1 MRLLTAALCFFL
13 PVMALAV
20 DLPASEPVPGG
31 VAVVPLPFSGK
42 TAPKAKLDG
51 RPVMVV
57 KSGEQWFALVGI
69 ALETVPGGLSLDVSQ
84 GGAVPQRVKFDVG
97 PKQYPVQALTITN
110 PEMVNPT
117 PAQLRRIEREQL
129 HLDKVVNRWRRTSR
143 PGIGFIWPGKGP
155 ETSPFG
161 VRRVLNGEPR
171 SPHTGVDL
179 GAPAGT
185 PVHAPADA
193 VVADVGRYYFCGK
206 TLTLDMGE
214 GLFSIYCHLSKITV
228 RPGQRV
234 KQGQRVG
241 RIGATGRTTGPNL
254 HWTVK
259 LNGVAVDPGVFLGAN
274 APPAPV
280 LPMAVATQAVPAAAT
295 RPAAAVATSAVPAAI
310 THK

>member
-1 MRLLTAALCFFL
+1 MRALAAALCLFL

-20 DLPASEPVPGG
+20 DLPVSEPVPGG

-42 TAPKAKLDG
+42 IAPKAKLDG
-51 RPVMVV
+51 TPVMVLHHA
-57 KSGEQWFALVGI
+57 EQWFALVGI
-69 ALETVPGGLSLDVSQ
+69 ALETVPGEVSLDVSQ
-84 GGAVPQRVKFDVG
+84 SGSAPQQVKFDVN
-97 PKQYPVQALTITN
+97 PKQYPVQALTIAN

-117 PAQLRRIEREQL
+117 PAQLKRIEREQL
-129 HLDKVVNRWRRTSR
+129 HLDKVVHRWRKTSR

-161 VRRVLNGEPR
+161 VHRVLNGEPR

-185 PVHAPADA
+185 PVHAPASA

-214 GLFSIYCHLSKITV
+214 GLYSIYCHLSRITV
-228 RPGQRV
+228 RPGQKVR
-234 KQGQRVG
+234 QGQLVA

-259 LNGVAVDPGVFLGAN
+259 LNGVAVDPGFFLGAN

-280 LPMAVATQAVPAAAT
+280 LPMVAATQTAPAATHVA
-295 RPAAAVATSAVPAAI
+295 PAMATSAAPAAV

>member
-1 MRLLTAALCFFL
+1 MRVLAAALCLFL
-13 PVMALAV
+13 PVMALAI

-31 VAVVPLPFSGK
+31 VAVVPLPYSGK

-51 RPVMVV
+51 KPVMVV
-57 KSGEQWFALVGI
+57 MHAAQWFALVGI
-69 ALETVPGGLSLDVSQ
+69 ALETSPGELSLDVSQ
-84 GGAVPQRVKFDVG
+84 GGGVQQVKFDVA
-97 PKQYPVQALTITN
+97 PKQYPLQALTITN

-129 HLDKVVNRWRRTSR
+129 HLDKVVNRWHKTSR
-143 PGIGFIWPGKGP
+143 PGIAFIWPGKGP

-161 VRRVLNGEPR
+161 VHRVLNGEPR

-185 PVHAPADA
+185 PVHAPANA

-214 GLFSIYCHLSKITV
+214 GLYSIYCHLSRITV

-234 KQGQRVG
+234 KQGQLVG
-241 RIGATGRTTGPNL
+241 RVGATGRTTGPNL

-259 LNGVAVDPGVFLGAN
+259 LNGVAVDPAVFLGAN
-274 APPAPV
+274 TPPAPV
-280 LPMAVATQAVPAAAT
+280 LPMAVAAQAAPAAAT
-295 RPAAAVATSAVPAAI
+295 RPVAAAVTSAAPAAI